1 MPGIGENTGAQGVV
15 VPSTKGYSMGSIS
28 PFHWLVVILIIVL
41 LFGSKKIPDLAK
53 HLGQGLKEFK
63 KASTEAEKE
72 AELPAAKTDALEKPE
87 KKDDAKA

>member
-1 MPGIGENTGAQGVV
+1 
-15 VPSTKGYSMGSIS
+15 MGSIS

-63 KASTEAEKE
+63 KASTEAEKDA
-72 AELPAAKTDALEKPE
+72 AELPVAKTDALEKPE

>member
-1 MPGIGENTGAQGVV
+1 
-15 VPSTKGYSMGSIS
+15 MGSIS

-63 KASTEAEKE
+63 KDSTEAEKDA
-72 AELPAAKTDALEKPE
+72 AELPVAKTDALEKPE